1 MAKMDTATID
11 GFDGMTPE
19 QQIQALLGFEFDD
32 GADKIKAAE
41 ENAAKMKAAFD
52 KASSE
57 AASYKKQYNAKLTD
71 DERQKQE
78 SEAALKAMQER
89 LAEYEKRDK
98 ISTAKATFLGAGF
111 DEKSASDAADAFV
124 SGDIDAIST
133 ALKSY
138 RSAIEKQAKSSL
150 MAGNPKPDGGTEPK
164 LRSKED
170 ILKIEDYSEQQAAI
184 EEYMAANGGTW

>member
-1 MAKMDTATID
+1 MKIDASTIE

-19 QQIQALLGFEFDD
+19 QKVEALLGFEYDD
-32 GADKIKAAE
+32 GAERLKALE
-41 ENAAKMKAAFD
+41 ENNAKLKNAVD

-71 DERQKQE
+71 EERAKQE

-98 ISTAKATFLGAGF
+98 ISTATAAFLKAGF
-111 DEKSASDAADAFV
+111 DEKAAGLAAEAFTG
-124 SGDIDAIST
+124 GDIDALASAVKSFKASVET
-133 ALKSY
+133 AT
-138 RSAIEKQAKSSL
+138 KSSL
-150 MAGNPKPDGGTEPK
+150 MAGNPKPEGSTEPK
-164 LRSKED
+164 VRTKAD
-170 ILKIEDYSEQQAAI
+170 IMAIEDYAEQQAAI

>member
-1 MAKMDTATID
+1 MKIDASTIE

-19 QQIQALLGFEFDD
+19 QKVEALLGFEYDD

-41 ENAAKMKAAFD
+41 ESAAKMKSAFD
-52 KASSE
+52 KAASE

-71 DERQKQE
+71 EERAKQE

-98 ISTAKATFLGAGF
+98 ISTATAAFLKAGF
-111 DEKSASDAADAFV
+111 DEKSAGLAAEAFT
-124 SGDIDAIST
+124 SGDIDSLVSSVKSFKASVET
-133 ALKSY
+133 AT
-138 RSAIEKQAKSSL
+138 KSSL
-150 MAGNPKPDGGTEPK
+150 MAGNPKPEGSTEPK
-164 LRSKED
+164 VRTKAD
-170 ILKIEDYSEQQAAI
+170 IMAIEDYAEQQAAI